1 LRLRDKKKY
10 FKAKR
15 KTLFYFKIFTY
26 RGEKRRKDE
35 RVRESNNRRAMPLPG
50 IQILYLEE
58 ALQRERVLFFIK
70 QGKNTPNL

>member
-1 LRLRDKKKY
+1 LCLRDKKKC

-35 RVRESNNRRAMPLPG
+35 RVRAGINRANPLPG
-50 IQILYLEE
+50 RSI
-58 ALQRERVLFFIK
+58 AGERVLLFIK